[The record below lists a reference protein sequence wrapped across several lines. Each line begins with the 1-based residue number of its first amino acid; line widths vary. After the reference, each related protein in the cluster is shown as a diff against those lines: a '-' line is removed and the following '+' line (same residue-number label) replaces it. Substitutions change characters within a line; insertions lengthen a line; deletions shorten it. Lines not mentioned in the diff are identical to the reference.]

1 MGGASNLSKS
11 LIPEVLVHEGNSKE
25 AIKKQQLKGK
35 KTRTEITAAGLKFE
49 TVLIEEL
56 GTHLGVSTET
66 LGGPHLTVP
75 GLRIQPKTKDPLKKC
90 KIKPPKLQS
99 EWPIIY
105 LLTQTKISTLQRKRS
120 SIFTMTQSINMFSIQ
135 SKITRHVKKEENV
148 IQGKKDKQS
157 I

>member
-1 MGGASNLSKS
+1 MKIVGVGGEILQMGEASNLSKS

-66 LGGPHLTVP
+66 LGGQHLTVP

-105 LLTQTKISTLQRKRS
+105 LLKQKSILFRERNLASLQ
-120 SIFTMTQSINMFSIQ
+120 
-135 SKITRHVKKEENV
+135 
-148 IQGKKDKQS
+148 
-157 I
+157 